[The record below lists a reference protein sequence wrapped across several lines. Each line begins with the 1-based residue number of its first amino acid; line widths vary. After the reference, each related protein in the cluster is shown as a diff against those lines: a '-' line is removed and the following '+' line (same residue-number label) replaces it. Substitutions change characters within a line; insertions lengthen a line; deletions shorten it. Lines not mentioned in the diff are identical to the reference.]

1 MLCLGCCRC
10 DSSRNPSPLGP
21 CWPGYLNFP
30 VVVEVEEV
38 LELLGRHAVQ
48 QGEEAGVP
56 YQVVLGG
63 LHQVSLLVLRAALG
77 VGVLCRVVQ
86 GVQRVLSMLL
96 EEGQVRAWVPVG
108 AAWLGLDS

>member
-1 MLCLGCCRC
+1 MDLGGLQAA
-10 DSSRNPSPLGP
+10 LGVQ
-21 CWPGYLNFP
+21 G
-30 VVVEVEEV
+30 V
-38 LELLGRHAVQ
+38 L
-48 QGEEAGVP
+48 